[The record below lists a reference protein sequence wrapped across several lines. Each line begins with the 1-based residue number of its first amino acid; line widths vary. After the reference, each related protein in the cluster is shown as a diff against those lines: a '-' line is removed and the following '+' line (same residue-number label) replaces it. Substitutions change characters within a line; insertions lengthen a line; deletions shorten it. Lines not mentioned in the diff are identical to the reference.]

1 MKEKTLTQEVLKLDV
16 GQVEITPVMERIYD
30 YQNRE
35 NEIETLVTSISNEGQ
50 KQPVNVV
57 EVDGK
62 FVIIDGVLRYKA
74 ICRIHGVNTI
84 NVLVQPDFIKNEQD
98 LVDLIIHNQLHKEK
112 TGGEKLNE
120 IKIILRIDEE
130 DKNPKRDRETR
141 IKLVEGKLG
150 KGWKKNNV
158 LTFEK
163 LLYWVKENGNVYDL
177 VDKIILGE
185 VSINKVG
192 CFLKTLERNDYD
204 LKKEQEAL
212 ILKQFLNGNINE
224 LQVNNLILVY
234 NVKKDEPFTDFEL
247 TDVDREKFKI
257 IVGDCKTT
265 KLPEETKIDLVM
277 TSIPY
282 YQQVKYGDN
291 EDGDL
296 VKNEIGWEKR
306 PEDYVKNVCE
316 TFRLNFDNIK
326 ETGVVVINVN
336 ENYKNGE
343 CVGVVPMIILEM
355 KRNGYKYIQTTCW
368 FKKDEKPQPNNIK
381 RLKTNFEYCL
391 IFTKT
396 TDYYFNPIKIKNDKK
411 KCRITK
417 GCKEQ
422 GRTENTYH
430 MSNFYDTLTGFMDE
444 QEMLDVIKIN
454 QNTERGKR
462 GFETNFFGDYPS
474 LLPAFFTLIFT
485 PENGICW
492 DPYGGNGGSSI
503 TLQLGRRLIINELY
517 KKNVKIIEKAVK
529 KNLDLKDPQ
538 GLKRMNEKLWG
549 DNEIDEQIEL
559 IEAEEVITY
568 EDGSQII
575 LGDNLKVLRG
585 MNDNSCDS
593 ILTDPPYGIK
603 INKENWDNEL
613 PKIEVWKECLRVL
626 KPGGIM
632 LAFGHEKTYHKL
644 MTEIENAGFEVLGQM
659 MWIYGRGNTG
669 GQNLNS
675 MKNKSELENYE
686 GLKTKIKGMQEPIA
700 MVRKPLEGNYIKNYR
715 KFGTGVFFI
724 DKCKIGEREPSN
736 VMVSEEVGEQLRSLK
751 PITKGSGKK
760 SYGRIKHHPLA
771 LYDGREKILNGN
783 DKKYC
788 KNYNDGGGIDRYF
801 YVPKVEGK
809 ERGEYNTHPTVKPKE
824 LIKHLVKLITPEGG
838 ICCDPFFGSG
848 SLGLSIREL
857 VNYKFI
863 GIEREKKYFQ
873 ISQRRVG
880 ELNPQVL
887 VAA

>member
-1 MKEKTLTQEVLKLDV
+1 MKEKTLTQEVLKLNV

-84 NVLVQPDFIKNEQD
+84 NVLVQPDFIKSEQD

-112 TGGEKLNE
+112 TDKEKLNE

-192 CFLKTLERNDYD
+192 CFLKALERNDYD

-234 NVKKDEPFTDFEL
+234 NIKKDEPFTDFEL
-247 TDVDREKFKI
+247 TDVDRENFKI

-265 KLPEETKIDLVM
+265 KLPDETKIDLVM

-282 YQQVKYGDN
+282 YQQVKYGDK

-296 VKNEIGWEKR
+296 VKNEIGWEKS

-316 TFRLNFDNIK
+316 TFRLNFDNLK

-336 ENYKNGE
+336 ESYKNGE

-503 TLQLGRRLIINELY
+503 ILQLGRQLIINELY
-517 KKNVKIIEKAVK
+517 PKNVKIMEKAIK
-529 KNLDLKDPQ
+529 KNIDLMDIDELNK
-538 GLKRMNEKLWG
+538 MNKVLWG
-549 DNEIDEQIEL
+549 DNEIDEQIEMV
-559 IEAEEVITY
+559 EAEEVITY

-603 INKENWDNEL
+603 INKEKWDNEL
-613 PKIEVWKECLRVL
+613 PKIEVWEECLRVL

-632 LAFGHEKTYHKL
+632 LTFGHEKTYHKL
-644 MTEIENAGFEVLGQM
+644 MTEIENAGFEVIGQM
-659 MWIYGRGNTG
+659 MWIYGKGNTG
-669 GQNLNS
+669 GMKLVS
-675 MKNKSELENYE
+675 MNNYRELGKYE
-686 GLKTKIKGMQEPIA
+686 GLKTKIKGMHEPIA
-700 MVRKPLEGNYIKNYR
+700 MVRKPLEGNFIENFEKY
-715 KFGTGVFFI
+715 GTGPFYI
-724 DKCKIGEREPSN
+724 DNSKVGLREPGN
-736 VMVSEEVGEQLRSLK
+736 VIINEEVGEYLNTLK
-751 PITKGSGKK
+751 PLTKGNGKMSFGK
-760 SYGRIKHHPLA
+760 ITNHPLA
-771 LYDGREKILNGN
+771 LYDGRVMKPTGNEKL
-783 DKKYC
+783 YL
-788 KNYNDGGGIDRYF
+788 KNYNDTGGVDRFF
-801 YVPKVEGK
+801 YVPKVSK
-809 ERGEYNTHPTVKPKE
+809 AEREEFNTHPTVKPKE
-824 LIKHLVKLITPEGG
+824 LIKHLVKLITPKGG
-838 ICCDPFFGSG
+838 ICCDPYFGSG
-848 SLGLSIREL
+848 TLGLSIREL
-857 VNYKFI
+857 GNYKFI
-863 GIEREKKYFQ
+863 GIEREMKYFE

-880 ELNPQVL
+880 ELKPQVL